1 MTSKRNTLAIREM
14 RKKDSESTR
23 EGILEA
29 INQLKSSH
37 KPINKSSV
45 AKQAGCS
52 RTTIY
57 KHQDIMEQ
65 IEGIEAR
72 AKGKDKNTEEYTR
85 ESKEKRNDR
94 LKKQYDRIKQLEND
108 LHLAMI
114 QLVNMEDL
122 KRENVIKS
130 ETIERLLNQ
139 KKELEEKILI
149 LKTIREEIP

>member
-94 LKKQYDRIKQLEND
+94 LKKQYDRIK
-108 LHLAMI
+108 
-114 QLVNMEDL
+114 
-122 KRENVIKS
+122 
-130 ETIERLLNQ
+130 
-139 KKELEEKILI
+139 
-149 LKTIREEIP
+149 